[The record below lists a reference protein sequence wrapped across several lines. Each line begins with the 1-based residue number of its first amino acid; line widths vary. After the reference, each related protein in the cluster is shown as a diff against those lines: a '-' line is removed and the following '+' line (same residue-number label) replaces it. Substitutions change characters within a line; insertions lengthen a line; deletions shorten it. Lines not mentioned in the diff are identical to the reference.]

1 MTVLAM
7 LFYFFI
13 GCLTLSTTVDCQ
25 SYSINNNTLTF
36 WDSGSE
42 ANTGVYFSL
51 SNTGGTTLTQTK
63 SYHIS
68 SEDPG
73 TLFNGYQFNL
83 FVENRNTTA
92 GSLAV
97 FVSSTQPSQDA
108 LQVYDDTL
116 DISENINGLG
126 ELLGKLSLNSN
137 DDKNIMLQSPATQFI
152 SDMYITLIV
161 SEDSILEGSLN
172 IDKLYCSKNSR
183 YAASE
188 TSSLLNVDEI
198 W

>member
-1 MTVLAM
+1 MTVVPM
-7 LFYFFI
+7 FFYLFF
-13 GCLTLSTTVDCQ
+13 GCLSLSNKVDCQ
-25 SYSINNNTLTF
+25 SYSINTNPLSF

-51 SNTGGTTLTQTK
+51 SNTGGSALTQTV

-68 SEDPG
+68 SQDPG

-83 FVENRNTTA
+83 SVENQNTTA
-92 GSLAV
+92 GTLAV

-108 LQVYDDTL
+108 LQFYGDTL
-116 DISENINGLG
+116 EVSENINGLG
-126 ELLGKLSLNSN
+126 ELLGKISLNSN
-137 DDKNIMLQSPATQFI
+137 DYKYTILQSPATQFT

-172 IDKLYCSKNSR
+172 IDKLYCSKNSS
-183 YAASE
+183 YASNE
-188 TSSLLNVDEI
+188 TSSLLSVDEI